1 MNAVAD
7 IVAVQEAEAPDRS
20 FERAEARLR
29 DLEDLRAIC
38 MSIARLVQRQA
49 LAEVEQTDA
58 QDAPT
63 ELMENAV
70 RAITLAARG
79 DVGLVIDRV
88 ARSVRLTIAQEERL
102 EKALRDRR
110 AGLEDARRQRAMAE
124 TQAVAKARRDE
135 VERVMLAAIHS
146 KHGGGHENLVER
158 DRDYLYDHFDREDFA
173 ERPISEVVRRL
184 CDMLGLRPDW
194 DRWCKERWAD
204 EEVEAGVPGTPYVAD
219 DAPEPKPRARRGRK
233 PVEAG
238 GHETPPR
245 SDSS

>member
-1 MNAVAD
+1 MNAVTD
-7 IVAVQEAEAPDRS
+7 ITAAQEAEALDPS

-49 LAEVEQTDA
+49 LAEVEQAEAPDG
-58 QDAPT
+58 PT
-63 ELMENAV
+63 EVVETAA

-110 AGLEDARRQRAMAE
+110 AGLEDARRQRAMARTE
-124 TQAVAKARRDE
+124 TLAKGRRDE
-135 VERVMLAAIHS
+135 VERVMLAAIHQQHAS
-146 KHGGGHENLVER
+146 SEGLVER
-158 DRDYLYDHFDREDFA
+158 DREYLYDHFDREDFA

-194 DRWCKERWAD
+194 RRWEKEPWAD
-204 EEVEAGVPGTPYVAD
+204 EEAEAGVRGTPYTVD
-219 DAPEPKPRARRGRK
+219 DEPAPKPRARRGAK
-233 PVEAG
+233 PVRADDDKTG
-238 GHETPPR
+238 PP